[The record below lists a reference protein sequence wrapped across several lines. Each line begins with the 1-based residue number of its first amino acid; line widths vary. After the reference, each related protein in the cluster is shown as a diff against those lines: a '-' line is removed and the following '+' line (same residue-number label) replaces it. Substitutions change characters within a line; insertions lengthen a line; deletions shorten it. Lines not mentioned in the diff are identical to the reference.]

1 MRLRLVFAA
10 GALWVALGSAAAS
23 AQEATTG
30 LTGQV
35 VLASRCPVP
44 LGGDDTTCPTVPLP
58 TSLAV
63 RSPDGST
70 EIASVAT
77 DAAGQF
83 SVPLD
88 PGQYL
93 VVVPALS
100 GRVPT
105 ETLVTVID
113 SGPTL
118 LTIQIRP
125 GPRTLP

>member
-1 MRLRLVFAA
+1 MRILLVFAT
-10 GALWVALGSAAAS
+10 GALWLALGGTSAS
-23 AQEATTG
+23 AQEATPG

-44 LGGDDTTCPTVPLP
+44 LGGDDTICPTLPLA

-70 EIASVAT
+70 EVASVAT

-83 SVPLD
+83 AVPLD

-93 VVVPALS
+93 VVVQGVG
-100 GRVPT
+100 GRVGS
-105 ETLVTVID
+105 ETLVTVLEG
-113 SGPTL
+113 GPTT
-118 LTIQIRP
+118 LTIQVR
-125 GPRTLP
+125 